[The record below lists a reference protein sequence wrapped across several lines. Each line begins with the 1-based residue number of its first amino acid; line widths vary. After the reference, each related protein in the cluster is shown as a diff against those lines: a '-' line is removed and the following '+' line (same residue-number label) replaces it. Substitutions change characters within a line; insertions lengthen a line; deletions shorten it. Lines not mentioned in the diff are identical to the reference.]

1 MERAKED
8 RLEKLKEQGKNIY
21 SISRLNSLSQCPY
34 SAYITY
40 VLGNRGNSNVWA
52 ALGSIMHDTLQYI
65 IDEGI
70 STPALTASLLTNK
83 LNDGID
89 NM

>member
-21 SISRLNSLSQCPY
+21 SISRLNSLSQCHY

-40 VLGNRGNSNVWA
+40 VLGIEVIVIYGQR
-52 ALGSIMHDTLQYI
+52 LDL
-65 IDEGI
+65 
-70 STPALTASLLTNK
+70 
-83 LNDGID
+83 
-89 NM
+89 